1 MQIKKY
7 SLHFGK
13 RILAKNL
20 DVILA
25 EDKINIIS
33 GGNGVGKTTFLDLL
47 AGVGPKTAT
56 GEKIGVPAQR
66 DIAYQLQN
74 IHFFPTLTVKQTI
87 EMYRRFGNS
96 LLEDNESFKKIKQ
109 TVLDSI
115 WHLKVGQLSGGERK
129 IVLTYGQCLLNKKLY
144 IFDEPTSGVD
154 TTNAK
159 IILNLIAALVVN
171 NKKTVV
177 MTSHNLDQLDGLP
190 FSKIDF

>member
-33 GGNGVGKTTFLDLL
+33 GGNGVGKTTFLDFL

-74 IHFFPTLTVKQTI
+74 IQFFPTLTVKQTI

>member
-1 MQIKKY
+1 
-7 SLHFGK
+7 
-13 RILAKNL
+13 
-20 DVILA
+20 
-25 EDKINIIS
+25 
-33 GGNGVGKTTFLDLL
+33 
-47 AGVGPKTAT
+47 
-56 GEKIGVPAQR
+56 
-66 DIAYQLQN
+66 
-74 IHFFPTLTVKQTI
+74 
-87 EMYRRFGNS
+87 MYRRFGNS

-159 IILNLIAALVVN
+159 IILKLIAALVVN
-171 NKKTVV
+171 NEKTVV

-190 FSKIDF
+190 FSKIGF

>member
-33 GGNGVGKTTFLDLL
+33 GGNGVGKTTFLDFL

-56 GEKIGVPAQR
+56 EEKIGVPAQR

-159 IILNLIAALVVN
+159 IILKLIAALVVN
-171 NKKTVV
+171 NEKTVV